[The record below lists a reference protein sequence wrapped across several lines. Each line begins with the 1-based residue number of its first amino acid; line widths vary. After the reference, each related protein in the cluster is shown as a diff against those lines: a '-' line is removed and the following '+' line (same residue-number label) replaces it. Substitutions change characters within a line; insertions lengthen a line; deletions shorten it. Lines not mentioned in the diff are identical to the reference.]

1 MSIIPSIFAKIIT
14 MKKHISFPSIDQ
26 FKTVVS
32 NINRKHNF
40 VGLDENGDAIYDPS
54 KPKPKLKF
62 KGTVKLHGTNFG
74 VCYNDISGLWAQSR
88 ENIITPQSDNAA
100 SAFFVESNK
109 EVFLDLFNQVKERLN
124 LDLTQNTIS
133 IYGEWAGK
141 GIQKSIAISN
151 IDKSMFIFGVKI
163 TPHIKTEEELKDN
176 PAYWV
181 DSSYLR
187 NHEHKIYN
195 IEDYETYEIEI
206 DFNYPQLAQNKII
219 EMTIAVEDEC
229 PVGKAFGFEG
239 IGEGIVFSYM
249 TETGE
254 VYRFKSKGEKHSKAS
269 KVTTLKPVDDAKVN
283 KIIDTVNKVT
293 PDWRLEQMLDKT
305 FDLMNG
311 GTIDIKRMGEFIR
324 NVVNDVIKEESDV
337 IAEAGLEPKDINA
350 KVSERCRNY
359 FFVKQNEEV
368 GLN

>member
-1 MSIIPSIFAKIIT
+1 MKLIKILEINPEISYDISVKDTNCFFANGILA
-14 MKKHISFPSIDQ
+14 
-26 FKTVVS
+26 
-32 NINRKHNF
+32 HN
-40 VGLDENGDAIYDPS
+40 S
-54 KPKPKLKF
+54 
-62 KGTVKLHGTNFG
+62 NFG